1 MNRFAI
7 KFNKRG
13 YIKYT
18 SHLDMLRLFKRA
30 MKRCDIRLRYSQGF
44 NPHPKMSF
52 AQPLSL
58 GYESMGEI
66 LEIETAGAMEAMDI
80 KSRLEAIMPE
90 GIEISDVI
98 RLPEQGKTLAAAC
111 IEAEYLIAFPVD
123 KSFDGREAELTTGY
137 LAQPAISAKK
147 RQKKSKELKEID
159 IKGMIKALNITFVNN
174 NYIMTLSADS
184 GSSSNLSPELVITS
198 FLEFAGINC
207 DRSEIEVMRK
217 KLFFKGYNI

>member
-30 MKRCDIRLRYSQGF
+30 MKRCDIRLKYSQGY

-66 LEIETAGAMEAMDI
+66 LEIETAVAMEASDI
-80 KSRLEAIMPE
+80 KARLAAIMPE
-90 GIEISDVI
+90 GIEITDVTS
-98 RLPEQGKTLAAAC
+98 LPEQSKTLAAAC
-111 IEAEYLIAFPVD
+111 IEAEYLIAVPVD
-123 KSFDGREAELTTGY
+123 ESFRGRESELAAGY
-137 LAQPAISAKK
+137 LGQQSILAKK

-159 IKGMIKALNITFVNN
+159 IKGMIKSLNIIFINN
-174 NYIMTLSADS
+174 NYIMTLIADS
-184 GSSSNLSPELVITS
+184 GSSSNLSPELVIAS
-198 FLEFAGINC
+198 FLEFAGIDC

-217 KLFFKGYNI
+217 KLFFKGYDI

>member
-137 LAQPAISAKK
+137 LAQPAILAKK

-207 DRSEIEVMRK
+207 DRSESEVMRK